1 MKDSVVVGIG
11 CYAKPETLS
20 RVLKKWVEHY
30 VLGNFEGLVRDNGE
44 KFEPSEG
51 IQLLKTIIGG
61 RAAKQHV
68 PGSDT
73 IGNHQNT
80 RVTGFFLALER
91 QGLNLSIFTRGGHWA
106 GKKYTT
112 NLHFLTRIRDKRLH

>member
-30 VLGNFEGLVRDNGE
+30 VLGNIEGLVRDNGE
-44 KFEPSEG
+44 KFVPSDV
-51 IQLLKTIIGG
+51 IKLMNTIIGAPTVSQQYFG
-61 RAAKQHV
+61 PNATASLQH
-68 PGSDT
+68 
-73 IGNHQNT
+73 T
-80 RVTGFFLALER
+80 RVTGFFLALGN
-91 QGLNLSIFTRGGHWA
+91 QGLNLSIFTRDRHLA

-112 NLHFLTRIRDKRLH
+112 DLACLTKIRQKRLH